1 MKIISRR
8 IVNKKKHRSNGAF
21 LRMRGCFFKYRSDC
35 RIFHDPCVAN
45 GSRGIVPKKFFLAH
59 CPIVV
64 YNCFINF
71 RGKIMVKQLTKTEK
85 VLFALLGL
93 SVAIIVLGI
102 LFLLNAMQ
110 DMENPD
116 NIAFFTAF
124 SQIDNVL
131 AKYIVVILTMSAG
144 IMLFSNVALRFPNKK
159 LRNGLTIGITTFAFV
174 LTLPLVYVFIAILP
188 LAAKATTTGMPAFD
202 ELFVVDQ
209 VMRTDNILKGFMA
222 WFGNGAFLWVVLVFM
237 LLLSILFLLEPL
249 FAGICVTKGKILNIV
264 GKNKDG
270 KVRLFCTDELPVLK
284 KQREEMENILNF
296 DEDEQEGV
304 PDELSSVVAPAC
316 DVVEE

>member
-1 MKIISRR
+1 MT
-8 IVNKKKHRSNGAF
+8 
-21 LRMRGCFFKYRSDC
+21 
-35 RIFHDPCVAN
+35 
-45 GSRGIVPKKFFLAH
+45 
-59 CPIVV
+59 
-64 YNCFINF
+64 
-71 RGKIMVKQLTKTEK
+71 KQLSKTEK

-93 SVAIIVLGI
+93 SVAIIILGI

-110 DMENPD
+110 DMDNPD

-124 SQIDNVL
+124 SRIDNVL

-144 IMLFSNVALRFPNKK
+144 IMLFSNVALNFPSRK
-159 LRNGLTIGITTFAFV
+159 LRNGLAIGITTFAFV

-209 VMRTDNILKGFMA
+209 VMRTDNILKGFIA
-222 WFGNGAFLWVVLVFM
+222 WFGDGAFLWVVLVFM

-284 KQREEMENILNF
+284 KQREEAARNSAC
-296 DEDEQEGV
+296 EGSEEATSA
-304 PDELSSVVAPAC
+304 DAISAVAEPAC
-316 DVVEE
+316 DVEED

>member
-1 MKIISRR
+1 MK
-8 IVNKKKHRSNGAF
+8 
-21 LRMRGCFFKYRSDC
+21 
-35 RIFHDPCVAN
+35 
-45 GSRGIVPKKFFLAH
+45 
-59 CPIVV
+59 
-64 YNCFINF
+64 
-71 RGKIMVKQLTKTEK
+71 KQLTKTEK

-93 SVAIIVLGI
+93 SVAIIILGI

-110 DMENPD
+110 DMEKE

-124 SQIDNVL
+124 SRIDNVL
-131 AKYIVVILTMSAG
+131 AKYIVVILTMSCG

-188 LAAKATTTGMPAFD
+188 LAAKATTTGMPAFE

-222 WFGNGAFLWVVLVFM
+222 WFGSGPFLWVVLVFM

-284 KQREEMENILNF
+284 KQREEAESAMQ
-296 DEDEQEGV
+296 DEEETQE
-304 PDELSSVVAPAC
+304 PESALETLVAPAC
-316 DVVEE
+316 DVVED

>member
-1 MKIISRR
+1 MT
-8 IVNKKKHRSNGAF
+8 
-21 LRMRGCFFKYRSDC
+21 
-35 RIFHDPCVAN
+35 
-45 GSRGIVPKKFFLAH
+45 
-59 CPIVV
+59 
-64 YNCFINF
+64 
-71 RGKIMVKQLTKTEK
+71 KQLSKTEK

-93 SVAIIVLGI
+93 SVAIIILGI

-110 DMENPD
+110 DMDNPD

-124 SQIDNVL
+124 SRIDNVL

-144 IMLFSNVALRFPNKK
+144 IMLFSNVALNFPNRK

-202 ELFVVDQ
+202 ELFVVDR

-222 WFGNGAFLWVVLVFM
+222 WFGDGAFLWVVLVFM

-284 KQREEMENILNF
+284 KQREEAERNAAC
-296 DEDEQEGV
+296 EGSEEATLADV
-304 PDELSSVVAPAC
+304 KSAVAEPAC
-316 DVVEE
+316 DVEED

>member
-1 MKIISRR
+1 MT
-8 IVNKKKHRSNGAF
+8 
-21 LRMRGCFFKYRSDC
+21 
-35 RIFHDPCVAN
+35 
-45 GSRGIVPKKFFLAH
+45 
-59 CPIVV
+59 
-64 YNCFINF
+64 
-71 RGKIMVKQLTKTEK
+71 KQLSKTEK

-93 SVAIIVLGI
+93 SVAIIILGI

-124 SQIDNVL
+124 SRIDNVL

-144 IMLFSNVALRFPNKK
+144 IMLFSNVALNFPNRK
-159 LRNGLTIGITTFAFV
+159 LRNGLTIGITAFAFV
-174 LTLPLVYVFIAILP
+174 LTLPLVYVFIAVLP

-222 WFGNGAFLWVVLVFM
+222 WFGGGAFLWVVLVFM

-249 FAGICVTKGKILNIV
+249 CAGICVTKGKILNIV

-284 KQREEMENILNF
+284 KQREEAERNSAC
-296 DEDEQEGV
+296 EGSEEATLADV
-304 PDELSSVVAPAC
+304 ITAIAEPAC
-316 DVVEE
+316 DIEED

>member
-1 MKIISRR
+1 MK
-8 IVNKKKHRSNGAF
+8 
-21 LRMRGCFFKYRSDC
+21 
-35 RIFHDPCVAN
+35 
-45 GSRGIVPKKFFLAH
+45 
-59 CPIVV
+59 
-64 YNCFINF
+64 
-71 RGKIMVKQLTKTEK
+71 KQLTKTEK

-102 LFLLNAMQ
+102 LFLINAMQ
-110 DMENPD
+110 DMEQE

-124 SQIDNVL
+124 SRIDNVL
-131 AKYIVVILTMSAG
+131 AKYIVVILTMSCG
-144 IMLFSNVALRFPNKK
+144 IMLFSNVALRFPDKK

-209 VMRTDNILKGFMA
+209 VMRTDNILKGFIA
-222 WFGNGAFLWVVLVFM
+222 WFGSGAFLWVVLVFM

-249 FAGICVTKGKILNIV
+249 CAGICVTKGKILNIV

-284 KQREEMENILNF
+284 QQREAEESATQS
-296 DEDEQEGV
+296 DEAEREAEEPQAE
-304 PDELSSVVAPAC
+304 SVMPAC
-316 DVVEE
+316 DVVED

>member
-1 MKIISRR
+1 M
-8 IVNKKKHRSNGAF
+8 A
-21 LRMRGCFFKYRSDC
+21 
-35 RIFHDPCVAN
+35 
-45 GSRGIVPKKFFLAH
+45 
-59 CPIVV
+59 
-64 YNCFINF
+64 
-71 RGKIMVKQLTKTEK
+71 KQLSKTEK
-85 VLFALLGL
+85 VLFTLLGL
-93 SVAIIVLGI
+93 SVAIIILGI

-110 DMENPD
+110 DMDNPD
-116 NIAFFTAF
+116 NIAFFKAF
-124 SQIDNVL
+124 SRIDNVL

-144 IMLFSNVALRFPNKK
+144 IMLFSNVALNFSNRK

-188 LAAKATTTGMPAFD
+188 LAAKATTTGIPAFE

-222 WFGNGAFLWVVLVFM
+222 WFGGGAFLWVVLVFM

-249 FAGICVTKGKILNIV
+249 CAGICVTKGKILNIV

-284 KQREEMENILNF
+284 KQREEAERN
-296 DEDEQEGV
+296 
-304 PDELSSVVAPAC
+304 SVCEESEEREEATLADVITAISEPAC
-316 DVVEE
+316 DIEED

>member
-1 MKIISRR
+1 M
-8 IVNKKKHRSNGAF
+8 A
-21 LRMRGCFFKYRSDC
+21 
-35 RIFHDPCVAN
+35 
-45 GSRGIVPKKFFLAH
+45 
-59 CPIVV
+59 
-64 YNCFINF
+64 
-71 RGKIMVKQLTKTEK
+71 KQLTKTEK

-110 DMENPD
+110 DMDNPD
-116 NIAFFTAF
+116 NIAFFKAF
-124 SQIDNVL
+124 SRIDNVL
-131 AKYIVVILTMSAG
+131 AKYIMVILTMSAG

-188 LAAKATTTGMPAFD
+188 LAAKATTTGMPAFE
-202 ELFVVDQ
+202 ELFVVDR

-222 WFGNGAFLWVVLVFM
+222 WFGDGAFLWVVLVFM
-237 LLLSILFLLEPL
+237 LLLSVLFLLEPL

-270 KVRLFCTDELPVLK
+270 KVRFFCTDELPILK
-284 KQREEMENILNF
+284 KQREQMEDILNS
-296 DEDEQEGV
+296 DEDEPNGHTECAT
-304 PDELSSVVAPAC
+304 PAETAAC
-316 DVVEE
+316 DIIEE

>member
-1 MKIISRR
+1 MT
-8 IVNKKKHRSNGAF
+8 
-21 LRMRGCFFKYRSDC
+21 
-35 RIFHDPCVAN
+35 
-45 GSRGIVPKKFFLAH
+45 
-59 CPIVV
+59 
-64 YNCFINF
+64 
-71 RGKIMVKQLTKTEK
+71 KQLSKTEK

-93 SVAIIVLGI
+93 SVAIIILGI

-110 DMENPD
+110 DMDNPD

-124 SQIDNVL
+124 SRIDNVL
-131 AKYIVVILTMSAG
+131 AKYIVVILTMGAG
-144 IMLFSNVALRFPNKK
+144 IMLFSNVALNFPNRK

-209 VMRTDNILKGFMA
+209 VMRTDNILKGFIA
-222 WFGNGAFLWVVLVFM
+222 WFGDGAFLWVVLVFM

-284 KQREEMENILNF
+284 KQREEAERNSAC
-296 DEDEQEGV
+296 EGSEEATLTDV
-304 PDELSSVVAPAC
+304 ISAVAEPAC
-316 DVVEE
+316 DIEED